1 MRKNKS
7 VAYVEAVLKAC
18 GDDLQKQT
26 RELKRLVR
34 EGRRSNDLFLE
45 GTAYCH
51 LAENCY
57 DTGDLSG
64 MLSNSMKAATLLR
77 ETDEYELLARSYS
90 TLGVAY
96 TYQGNNQM
104 ALVVNELAYNVVK
117 KHRVRGQVRIAVLNN
132 LAVDYR
138 TMEENKKSIRY
149 QKECLD
155 LLRREYGEDYDDLV
169 MYSLNLVE
177 YYQNDGEIERAARIL
192 NSISAQ
198 LDKVEYAPLVCD
210 FYVRSAI
217 ISYLREDVTAGNES
231 MDTAF
236 TLIPLQTYP
245 LPLYDDF
252 NEVSRLLLK
261 NRDRDRAKKVFDL
274 MTVYAEKCPGTLEQ
288 LLAASMM
295 ANYYKTFGEYRL
307 ASEYF
312 SKYEALNERKE
323 REQKAMQMTLHKTSQ
338 KTEADIRR
346 LRKTMKEKEELAS
359 LEPMTKLLNRSAL
372 LRVSAEFI
380 ESAAKRKQRIGAIF
394 LDIDCFKECNDTYG
408 HAKGDEIIREVG
420 RACRRQE
427 TANVRFA
434 RYGGDEF
441 FGITRGLT
449 DDEVCGVARRICQ
462 TIRSADIPHVNNP
475 AGGRITLSVG
485 VVNMD
490 VSDKIDTILEIANYA
505 DKAVYYAKNAGRNA
519 IYRLTYDGFGDE
531 RNSAAFVKIDF

>member
-138 TMEENKKSIRY
+138 TMEETKKSIRY

-359 LEPMTKLLNRSAL
+359 LEPTTKLLNRSAL

-490 VSDKIDTILEIANYA
+490 VSDRIDTILEIANYA

-519 IYRLTYDGFGDE
+519 IYQLTYDGFGDE

>member
-138 TMEENKKSIRY
+138 TMEETKKSIRY

-323 REQKAMQMTLHKTSQ
+323 REQKAIQMTLHKTSQ

-380 ESAAKRKQRIGAIF
+380 ENAAKRKQRIGAIF

-519 IYRLTYDGFGDE
+519 IYQLTYDGFGDE